1 MPVNAAPTEYQA
13 VRHILSAPSIHAR
26 TNAHVRADDFDWA
39 GLSCEAQSMSG
50 GERLLVD
57 IARDLWHAE
66 KNVAVWQVGRS
77 LGPTNFRR
85 VVDAL
90 NLYRGEAEVA

>member
-26 TNAHVRADDFDWA
+26 TNAHVRADHFDWA
-39 GLSCEAQSMSG
+39 GLDGESQSMSG

-66 KNVAVWQVGRS
+66 KTVAVWEVGRS
-77 LGPTNFRR
+77 LGPANFRR

-90 NLYRGEAEVA
+90 SLYRGESEAA